1 MKKEMLKSLKR
12 RFNGIEENKYVV
24 IATLLDP
31 RFKDKFF
38 SGHEQRENAK
48 LLLKQELEK
57 ISEDRCTGLT
67 LEPREEPPSKKQKIW
82 DIFAEIIEESGAS
95 ISKDDKPEIETY
107 LSEPL
112 IDFSVNCYSWWADN
126 AMRYPCISS
135 LVRQYLSAPPTSVPS
150 ERLFSGASNL
160 YDDRRNRLA
169 PERAEVLLLIKNNF
183 YHYLRLS

>member
-1 MKKEMLKSLKR
+1 M
-12 RFNGIEENKYVV
+12 
-24 IATLLDP
+24 
-31 RFKDKFF
+31 
-38 SGHEQRENAK
+38 EQVF
-48 LLLKQELEK
+48 Q
-57 ISEDRCTGLT
+57 
-67 LEPREEPPSKKQKIW
+67 
-82 DIFAEIIEESGAS
+82 
-95 ISKDDKPEIETY
+95 DDKPEIETY

-135 LVRQYLSAPPTSVPS
+135 LVRQHLSAPPTSVPS

-183 YHYLRLS
+183 YHY

>member
-112 IDFSVNCYSWWADN
+112 IDFSVNCYSWWA
-126 AMRYPCISS
+126 MRYPCISS

-183 YHYLRLS
+183 YHYLDYLNK